1 VPKNP
6 PAFDQILI
14 DNYETLERAVDPRW
28 LPLPVLVASRAA
40 KIIEMRKEHLSRAE
54 SYADWYRQQGKY
66 AEASAYLEQTQ
77 KESEAEIT
85 KMLKKKQWRQGFTE
99 YGSGH
104 YGTIY
109 PTQIKGIVCK
119 ITTDASEARFV
130 ANALSIGKFP
140 RGIVKY
146 YHVISLKRKYKNRP
160 VYALWREEV
169 QPPTLADAPEKPDT
183 KIFTEIL
190 HSAKLVGAEI
200 RQTILRA
207 NSNGLYPRIA
217 KAVDMADHG
226 DQPEYLTPDFT
237 TLERS
242 QQTLNWI
249 KKLNGYRVSSN
260 RWDLPNA
267 RRGSVPRLEHK
278 LSVLFY
284 AFRTCAQN
292 MHMSYAF
299 APGAALEFYQNHDMI
314 LADVHS
320 SNVMREIDGDDDW
333 LISDPGHMVELSN
346 RYAHV
351 KITEI

>member
-1 VPKNP
+1 MKRNP

-14 DNYETLERAVDPRW
+14 DNYENLERAVDPRW

-40 KIIEMRKEHLSRAE
+40 QIIASRKQHLTQAE
-54 SYADWYRQQGKY
+54 IHA
-66 AEASAYLEQTQ
+66 AYLRKQG
-77 KESEAEIT
+77 SEREAADYLERTKRHSEEEIA
-85 KMLKKKQWRQGFTE
+85 KMLRKKQWRQGFTE

-140 RGIVKY
+140 GGIVQY
-146 YHVISLKRKYKNRP
+146 YHVISLKRRYKNRP

-169 QPPTLADAPEKPDT
+169 QPPTLAGAPEKPDT
-183 KIFTEIL
+183 MIFTEIL
-190 HSAKLVGAEI
+190 HSAKQVGAEI
-200 RQTILRA
+200 RQTVLRA
-207 NSNGLYPRIA
+207 STTGYKLSQLYPRIA
-217 KAVDMADHG
+217 KAADMADHG
-226 DQPEYLTPDFT
+226 DQPEYLTPDFSV
-237 TLERS
+237 LEH
-242 QQTLNWI
+242 QNATYKWLVDLNL
-249 KKLNGYRVSSN
+249 KK
-260 RWDLPNA
+260 
-267 RRGSVPRLEHK
+267 PRLEAK
-278 LSVLFY
+278 LSALFY

-299 APGAALEFYQNHDMI
+299 LPGAALEFYQNHDMI
-314 LADVHS
+314 LADVHG
-320 SNVMREIDGDDDW
+320 SNVMKEIDGDDDW